1 METFTNIFLKTT
13 WLNDL
18 FGALLKS
25 MGIDLA
31 SPIGISIQYFLYD
44 SVKIFILLS
53 VLIFIVSY
61 IQSYFTVER
70 TRATLQHYKGV
81 WANTLSALLGTIT
94 PFCSCSSIPI
104 FIGFTKAGLDIGVT
118 FSFLISSPM
127 VDLASIAILMSF
139 FNVKIALVYVT
150 VGLLLAI
157 IGGTLIAALKLEK
170 EIEPFV
176 YEGLNLETDEVKM
189 TSRDRVD
196 FSLTQVKD
204 IVKKVWI
211 YILIG
216 VFIGALVHEWIPQ
229 SWILNVLGKDKWY
242 SVLLATAIGVPLY
255 ADIFGT
261 LPIAEALL
269 LKGVG
274 VGTVLAFMMAV
285 TTLSLPSMI
294 LLKNVMKPKL
304 LFIFIAYVTVGI
316 IIVGT
321 IINALQGYLI

>member
-1 METFTNIFLKTT
+1 LETFTNIFLKMT

>member
-1 METFTNIFLKTT
+1 MT

>member
-1 METFTNIFLKTT
+1 M
-13 WLNDL
+13 
-18 FGALLKS
+18 
-25 MGIDLA
+25 
-31 SPIGISIQYFLYD
+31 
-44 SVKIFILLS
+44 
-53 VLIFIVSY
+53 
-61 IQSYFTVER
+61 
-70 TRATLQHYKGV
+70 TRK
-81 WANTLSALLGTIT
+81 
-94 PFCSCSSIPI
+94 
-104 FIGFTKAGLDIGVT
+104 
-118 FSFLISSPM
+118 
-127 VDLASIAILMSF
+127 
-139 FNVKIALVYVT
+139 
-150 VGLLLAI
+150 
-157 IGGTLIAALKLEK
+157 
-170 EIEPFV
+170 
-176 YEGLNLETDEVKM
+176 
-189 TSRDRVD
+189 DRID
-196 FSLTQVKD
+196 FSVQQVKD

-229 SWILNVLGKDKWY
+229 SWILSVLGSDKWY

-261 LPIAEALL
+261 LPIAEALI

-304 LFIFIAYVTVGI
+304 LFLFIAYVTIGI

>member
-1 METFTNIFLKTT
+1 METFTNIFLKMT

-189 TSRDRVD
+189 TSRDRID